1 MGYGIGLAGLAS
13 TAEAIDVTSNN
24 IANAQ
29 TVGYKSGEYV
39 FADAYFKAADAQAKD
54 RVGMGSFRQS
64 IRRTTSYGNIVNSQ
78 NVLDLAIAGPGMF
91 MLAKNVEGTVPVES
105 PSKFEYT
112 RNGQFA
118 TDSQNRMCNESG
130 MLVVGYPADE
140 GGNIISGAKS
150 TLTLDQGPLKQQPT
164 TSSVIELNM
173 DNRNVK
179 IGNVTFDATNSTTFN
194 QATSQTV
201 YDQYGNGHVL
211 GMYYK
216 KVQSLPLE
224 LTADAAGNLTFTAHS
239 EVDQTKLRAATGNAN
254 DTIAD
259 YEQANQAGFLST
271 TIQGVNE
278 KLEAGTALL
287 DSEKGTQTIR
297 GAKLRQTSSGVAAAG
312 STFDLRM
319 PDGTHLAVKMTD
331 DAAGAEKYTVM
342 ADRYAVFATI
352 DGNPVG
358 HDPELDAAAV
368 DGGDTNI
375 KVNGFDVAEQVCI
388 GTMAFIGGK
397 NIDTI
402 ERNSDGTPVNN
413 NSTKFKFLANGGK
426 APDVTYGLNNSQDG
440 KGVLQFSVTSNGN
453 TALTAPAQTY
463 ANTQDGHTVSS
474 LTGYSIDSS
483 GKLIASYD
491 NGETAV
497 KGQLILAYF
506 NNVGGLMPNGN
517 NTYAATD
524 KSGEPLLSF
533 PGDGL
538 MGQVRSKSLESS
550 NVDLT
555 NELVKLMVLQ
565 RQYSAMSQ
573 ATKVMAATIIDDT
586 INIGR

>member
-179 IGNVTFDATNSTTFN
+179 IGNVTFDATNSATFN

-224 LTADAAGNLTFTAHS
+224 LTADAAGNLTYKANSAVSPT
-239 EVDQTKLRAATGNAN
+239 QLGAALGKVTEPL
-254 DTIAD
+254 AD
-259 YEQANQAGFLST
+259 YEQGNQVGVLST
-271 TIQGVNE
+271 TIQGINK
-278 KLEAGTALL
+278 KLEAGDAVLAG
-287 DSEKGTQTIR
+287 EQGTQTIR
-297 GAKLRQTSSGVAAAG
+297 GAKPRQTSSGAAAIG
-312 STFDLRM
+312 STFDIRLA
-319 PDGTHLAVKMTD
+319 DGTHLAAKMVDTTP
-331 DAAGAEKYTVM
+331 GAEKYSVM

-358 HDPELDAAAV
+358 HDPDKDKAAV
-368 DGGDTNI
+368 VAGDTDI
-375 KVNGFDVAEQVCI
+375 VVNGNPVAEQVCI

-402 ERNSDGTPVNN
+402 EKNSDGTPVNN
-413 NSTKFKFLANGGK
+413 NSTKFDFLANGGK

-474 LTGYSIDSS
+474 LTGYSIDSG

>member
-1 MGYGIGLAGLAS
+1 
-13 TAEAIDVTSNN
+13 
-24 IANAQ
+24 
-29 TVGYKSGEYV
+29 
-39 FADAYFKAADAQAKD
+39 
-54 RVGMGSFRQS
+54 
-64 IRRTTSYGNIVNSQ
+64 
-78 NVLDLAIAGPGMF
+78 
-91 MLAKNVEGTVPVES
+91 
-105 PSKFEYT
+105 
-112 RNGQFA
+112 
-118 TDSQNRMCNESG
+118 
-130 MLVVGYPADE
+130 
-140 GGNIISGAKS
+140 
-150 TLTLDQGPLKQQPT
+150 
-164 TSSVIELNM
+164 
-173 DNRNVK
+173 
-179 IGNVTFDATNSTTFN
+179 
-194 QATSQTV
+194 
-201 YDQYGNGHVL
+201 
-211 GMYYK
+211 
-216 KVQSLPLE
+216 
-224 LTADAAGNLTFTAHS
+224 
-239 EVDQTKLRAATGNAN
+239 
-254 DTIAD
+254 
-259 YEQANQAGFLST
+259 
-271 TIQGVNE
+271 
-278 KLEAGTALL
+278 
-287 DSEKGTQTIR
+287 
-297 GAKLRQTSSGVAAAG
+297 
-312 STFDLRM
+312 
-319 PDGTHLAVKMTD
+319 
-331 DAAGAEKYTVM
+331 
-342 ADRYAVFATI
+342 
-352 DGNPVG
+352 
-358 HDPELDAAAV
+358 
-368 DGGDTNI
+368 
-375 KVNGFDVAEQVCI
+375 
-388 GTMAFIGGK
+388 MAFIGGK

-402 ERNSDGTPVNN
+402 EKNSDGTPVNN
-413 NSTKFKFLANGGK
+413 NSTKFDFLANGGK

-474 LTGYSIDSS
+474 LTGYTIDSG